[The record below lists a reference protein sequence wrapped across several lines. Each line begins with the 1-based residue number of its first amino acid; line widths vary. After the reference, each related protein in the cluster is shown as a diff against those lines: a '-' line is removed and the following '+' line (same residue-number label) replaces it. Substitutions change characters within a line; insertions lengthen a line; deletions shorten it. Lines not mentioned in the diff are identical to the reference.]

1 MQYRSVSDL
10 NEAIVSNLALIPRDI
25 DLVVGVPRSGLL
37 AANLL
42 SLALNVPMSDLDSFL
57 DGREYTSGSTKPV
70 RRFTDQSRRRKILL
84 LDDSISSGKAMRE
97 ARARIDRARV
107 DADIVFAA
115 VYGIRDQHPEADLV
129 LEKVDLP
136 RLFQWN
142 FMHHKILEQ
151 ACVDIDGVLCLDPSE
166 DENDDGAAY
175 LEFLKN
181 AVPYHATT
189 RKIGWLV
196 TSRLEKYRPQTE
208 AWLANAGIAYDNL
221 IMLDLASKQERQKLG
236 VHGSFKAEFY
246 RHCASP
252 LFIESDVRQAEVIAA
267 KSGKQVLCIETHQMH
282 LPDPL
287 SAGQIA
293 RRFRHLPT
301 RLKMALH
308 ETRLQQK
315 NTVHRIVG
323 DSTWDRLKKM
333 RANFDA

>member
-10 NEAIVSNLALIPRDI
+10 NEAIVSNLARIPRDI

-42 SLALNVPMSDLDSFL
+42 SLAMNVPLSDLDSFL

-70 RRFTDQSRRRKILL
+70 RRFTDLSRRRKILL

-97 ARARIDRARV
+97 VRDRIDRARL

-115 VYGIRDQHPEADLV
+115 VYGIQDQHLEADLV
-129 LEKVDLP
+129 LEKVALP

-175 LEFLKN
+175 IKFLEN

-208 AWLANAGIAYDNL
+208 AWLASAGIAYNKL
-221 IMLDLASKQERQKLG
+221 IMLDLASKQERQRLG

-246 RHCASP
+246 HNCASP
-252 LFIESDVRQAEVIAA
+252 LFIESDVRQAEVISA
-267 KSGKQVLCIETHQMH
+267 KSGKPVLCIETHQMH
-282 LPDPL
+282 WPDPL
-287 SAGQIA
+287 SAQQIVL
-293 RRFRHLPT
+293 RFRHLPT
-301 RLKMALH
+301 RLKKALH
-308 ETRLQQK
+308 NTRLQQK

-333 RANFDA
+333 RANFNA

>member
-1 MQYRSVSDL
+1 MEYRSVSDL
-10 NEAIVSNLALIPRDI
+10 NEAIVSNLARIPRDI

-57 DGREYTSGSTKPV
+57 DGREYTSGSTKAV
-70 RRFTDQSRRRKILL
+70 RRCVDPSRRRKILL

-97 ARARIDRARV
+97 ARARIDQARV

-129 LEKVDLP
+129 LEKVALP
-136 RLFQWN
+136 RIFQWN

-166 DENDDGAAY
+166 EENDDGAAY

-196 TSRLEKYRPQTE
+196 TSRLEKYRAQTE
-208 AWLANAGIAYDNL
+208 AWLANASITYDKL
-221 IMLDLASKQERQKLG
+221 IMLDLASKQERQRLG
-236 VHGSFKAEFY
+236 VHGIFKAEFY
-246 RHCASP
+246 RNCASP

-267 KSGKQVLCIETHQMH
+267 KSGKPVLCIETHQMH

-287 SAGQIA
+287 SARQIA

-301 RLKMALH
+301 RLKLALH
-308 ETRLQQK
+308 NTRLQQK
-315 NTVHRIVG
+315 STVHRIVG